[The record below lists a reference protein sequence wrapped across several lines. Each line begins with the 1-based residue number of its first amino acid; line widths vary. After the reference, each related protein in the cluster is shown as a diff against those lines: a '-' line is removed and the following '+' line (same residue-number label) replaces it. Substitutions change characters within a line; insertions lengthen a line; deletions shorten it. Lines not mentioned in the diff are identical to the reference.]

1 MKRLHILLLLL
12 PFLLTVLSVPASA
25 QAKKLKMAKELK
37 ITGSKGSNGACVVW
51 HPKLKLYYAAM
62 AGNKDYPMEVYDAKG
77 TSLTGNTQKTN
88 FDVRGLWYNP
98 KSQSIQT
105 NGYNESGWGEYQL
118 NEKGFPVSVK
128 VLVSGRHQPDEQA
141 VGFYDPKL
149 NRMGFFSWDDGKVMF
164 YKAEDGS
171 ALSSV
176 TLYLGV
182 KDKKDMGAYSYENV
196 SNSYTMNT
204 IVFTGKKNAEVG
216 LLNMEKKQIELYSLA
231 TGMVTKVFALPA
243 EAPIPTSF
251 CFAYTNG
258 MFWLFDKSNRKWIG
272 YK

>member
-1 MKRLHILLLLL
+1 MKPQPIRQLLL
-12 PFLLTVLSVPASA
+12 PVLILLFTLTA
-25 QAKKLKMAKELK
+25 QSQVKTLKAVKELK
-37 ITGSKGSNGACVVW
+37 ITGTKGSNGANVVW
-51 HPKLKLYYAAM
+51 HPKRKLYYAAM
-62 AGNKDYPMEVYDAKG
+62 AGNKEYPMEVYDAKG
-77 TSLTGNTQKTN
+77 VSLSGNTQKTN
-88 FDVRGLWYNP
+88 FDVRGLWYNA
-98 KSQSIQT
+98 KTQTLQT
-105 NGYNESGWGEYQL
+105 NGYDESGWGEYQL

-141 VGFYDPKL
+141 VGFYDAKL
-149 NRMGFFSWDDGKVMF
+149 NRMGFFSWDEGKVMF
-164 YKAEDGS
+164 YKAEDGT

-182 KDKKDMGAYSYENV
+182 KDKKDMATYSYENV
-196 SNSYTMNT
+196 SNNYTMNT
-204 IVFTGKKNAEVG
+204 IVFTGKKGAEVG
-216 LLNMEKKQIELYSLA
+216 LLNMDKKQIELYSLS

-251 CFAYTNG
+251 NFSYTNG